1 MSGPVGAVVNAAVAV
16 LAGVAVAVGVAVV
29 DPDPARAEPVVTTPE
44 QARVIFIRT
53 MDEGLQQRFIHF
65 ADPAQDVFEQLL
77 EEEESLP
84 DGSLVEVQ
92 VGVPRDRFDYPVWF
106 VATALIEF
114 EDGTAS
120 VFARFERES
129 ADEPW
134 LMTTF
139 GWSTERLLPA
149 PLRDEEGWLAPVPA
163 TVDLLADPAGLPER
177 YHDWLVRAND
187 AGEIGSDDLLTLRF
201 DETGMIFWYTEDIPF
216 FEADDSEDFSYEYD
230 LSAGEVVTEPV
241 PLVDQTVHV
250 TFTSV
255 IRQTTYNTPNQR
267 AVPCDEASLFWTND
281 DPPGDFRW
289 LAQDLVVDVD
299 AWIPVRGGAAGP
311 DPPAGATPAPEPT
324 GTADPED
331 EEPAEPD
338 PDDEDSG
345 LEPEPVD
352 PTDVVV
358 EDWRY
363 HTDNRDGQP
372 C

>member
-1 MSGPVGAVVNAAVAV
+1 VVNAAVAV

-29 DPDPARAEPVVTTPE
+29 GPDPAQAESVVITPE

-53 MDEGLQQRFIHF
+53 MDEGLQQQFIHYT
-65 ADPAQDVFEQLL
+65 DPAAAVFEQLL

-84 DGSLVEVQ
+84 DGSLAEVQ

-134 LMTTF
+134 LMTTLS
-139 GWSTERLLPA
+139 WSTERLLPG
-149 PLRDEEGWLAPVPA
+149 PLRDEDGWLAPVPA

-187 AGEIGSDDLLTLRF
+187 AGEVGSDELLTLRF
-201 DETGMIFWYTEDIPF
+201 DDNGMIFWYTEDIPF
-216 FEADDSEDFSYEYD
+216 LEGGDDEGFSYEYD

-241 PLVDQTVHV
+241 PLVDQTIHV

-255 IRQTTYNTPNQR
+255 IRQTTYNTPDQR
-267 AVPCDEASLFWTND
+267 AVPCEDASLSWTND
-281 DPPGDFRW
+281 DPPGNFRW

-299 AWIPVRGGAAGP
+299 AWIPVRGEAAGP
-311 DPPAGATPAPEPT
+311 DPPASGTPTPEPT
-324 GTADPED
+324 GTPE
-331 EEPAEPD
+331 PQ
-338 PDDEDSG
+338 DEDTDDSG
-345 LEPEPVD
+345 ELEPEPVD